1 MTTAANTPLTFDT
14 TLEQGIALEH
24 DGVNTSEIDVVE
36 SWDYMMFHSIYNAQ
50 NFNNNANRENPYLEW
65 QVSGVTIPY
74 WVSWSYNRHS
84 DDADGITESS
94 HSSAWVILPWL
105 SSGDTIELTE
115 TNEANT
121 DISNIEKNTTLRLRT
136 KVENPWAVDYEQ
148 ASGFELQWAQ
158 TSLNC
163 SAWLSWQS
171 IGAPW
176 DAWEMVDTPF
186 ISPNAEIWT
195 AQLLSN
201 PSANIHLQSEWYHS
215 WSGETLLNPI
225 NTFWSGEQK
234 EYEFSFRANSSA
246 LSNGNYCFR
255 LYNTQENKALDVN
268 TYAKVQ
274 LWATPVVLDDVWW
287 EAGKIES
294 PINGWWANV
303 TFSGW
308 PYTTP
313 VVVWRTNTTNSWDEW
328 LVFEAQNVTSTW
340 AQVRLCNSNASNST
354 GCENNIAET
363 IWYIVVDASQ
373 TSSID
378 GVEAGVFSADQSFDT
393 IPGTIVTTYGESFAT
408 TPYVFTSVQTTNGAS
423 PIVTRVKASTGTN
436 FTAGICQQ
444 QWGEDDCNASH
455 PTETV
460 GWIAVDPTAN
470 PFFKTMDIGT
480 WLSTSPSNIWSSAA
494 FSETFSTIPVGIS
507 QTVTNNGW
515 QDAQID
521 EIQNVSLSGMNFR
534 SCELDNDD
542 DCDTH
547 NTDDIRWLAIEEG
560 IFAWEYFLDKTHYR
574 WYENNGLNTPVTALT
589 AENTSLT
596 SIPWSDQLRLRML
609 LQNVDP
615 ELPASTL
622 SLNLQ
627 YGSWA
632 SCESITTWN
641 DVGDVWWSWDWLH
654 YDNPTLTD
662 GDTLSSS
669 LLFGWGHTLQ
679 SYNEDIP
686 TVTNP
691 TPIPAWE
698 WGEWDFSLIKNI
710 PDTSVQYC
718 FRVLTQNDDEIQ
730 YSSYAKI
737 DTSDSISPNI
747 ISFTPGSW
755 SLLPIWNFDVDYVF
769 SDLGSGIDTSS
780 PIVVLQKWDGITWW
794 ADIAPTYV
802 SLDAINSSWATYDI
816 SWLAFGR
823 YRMIFQIS
831 DNAWNSS
838 NIFHEFYVDEI
849 EFTLSQAMVDI
860 WNVSSTWWLTTSDDT
875 LTITVKTV
883 GAAFDVTM
891 LQQTDMSYDT
901 DSILDWDGSQGF
913 GYSESP
919 FLTTNSFWS
928 GNIVLSQTRNLNPDG
943 DKYTYNVDIKYSALV
958 DIFDTSAGDYE
969 SLLDF
974 DISIDY
980 N

>member
-1 MTTAANTPLTFDT
+1 
-14 TLEQGIALEH
+14 
-24 DGVNTSEIDVVE
+24 
-36 SWDYMMFHSIYNAQ
+36 
-50 NFNNNANRENPYLEW
+50 
-65 QVSGVTIPY
+65 
-74 WVSWSYNRHS
+74 
-84 DDADGITESS
+84 
-94 HSSAWVILPWL
+94 
-105 SSGDTIELTE
+105 
-115 TNEANT
+115 
-121 DISNIEKNTTLRLRT
+121 
-136 KVENPWAVDYEQ
+136 
-148 ASGFELQWAQ
+148 
-158 TSLNC
+158 
-163 SAWLSWQS
+163 
-171 IGAPW
+171 
-176 DAWEMVDTPF
+176 MVDTAF
-186 ISPNAEIWT
+186 ISPNAEIWS

-201 PSANIHLQSEWYHS
+201 LSSNIHLQSEWYHS
-215 WSGETLLNPI
+215 WSGETLLNPA
-225 NTFWSGEQK
+225 NTFWTWEQK
-234 EYEFSFRANSSA
+234 EYEFSFRSNSNA

-255 LYNTQENKALDVN
+255 LYNIEEDKALDVN

-274 LWATPVVLDDVWW
+274 LWATPVVLDDIWW
-287 EAGKIES
+287 EAGSIQS

-313 VVVWRTNTTNSWDEW
+313 VIVWRTNTTNSWDEG
-328 LVFEAQNVTSTW
+328 LVFEARNVTSVW

-378 GVEAGVFSADQSFDT
+378 GVEAWVFSADQSFDT
-393 IPGTIVTTYGESFAT
+393 VAGTIVTSYSESFST
-408 TPYVFTSVQTTNGAS
+408 TPYVFSSVQTTNGAS
-423 PIVTRVKASTGTN
+423 PIVTRVKASTSAN
-436 FTAGICQQ
+436 FTAGLCQQ
-444 QWGEDDCNASH
+444 QWGEDDCNAAH

-460 GWIAVDPTAN
+460 GWIAVDPAAN
-470 PFFKTMDIGT
+470 PFFKTMEIGT
-480 WLSTSPSNIWSSAA
+480 WLSTSPSNIWSSAV
-494 FSETFSTIPVGIS
+494 FSEPFTTIPIAIS

-521 EIQNVSLSGMNFR
+521 EIQNISQTGMDFR

-547 NTDDIRWLAIEEG
+547 NIDDIRWLAIEEW

-574 WYENNGLNTPVTALT
+574 WYENNGLNTPVTALGD
-589 AENTSLT
+589 ENSSIT
-596 SIPWSDQLRLRML
+596 SIPWNNQLRLRML

-632 SCESITTWN
+632 SCESITIWS

-662 GDTLSSS
+662 GDTLTNS

-691 TPIPAWE
+691 NPIPVWE

-710 PDTSVQYC
+710 PDSSVQYC

-737 DTSDSISPNI
+737 DTSDSVNPVIS
-747 ISFTPGSW
+747 SFTPW
-755 SLLPIWNFDVDYVF
+755 SGALLPIWNFDVDYIF
-769 SDLGSGIDTSS
+769 SDAASGIDIGSA
-780 PIVVLQKWDGITWW
+780 IVVLQKWDGTTWW
-794 ADIAPTYV
+794 ADLAPSHA
-802 SLDAINSSWATYDI
+802 SLDDISASSARYVI
-816 SWLAFGR
+816 SWLPFGR
-823 YRMIFQIS
+823 YRMVFQIS

-838 NIFHEFYVDEI
+838 NIMHEFYVDEI
-849 EFTLSQAMVDI
+849 EFIISQAEIDI
-860 WNVSSTWWLTTSDDT
+860 WTLSSTWSLITSDDI
-875 LTITVKTV
+875 LTVIVKTV
-883 GAAFDVTM
+883 WAWFDVTM
-891 LQQTDMSYDT
+891 LQQTNLTSGLDT
-901 DSILDWDGSQGF
+901 IPDWDGTRGVW
-913 GYSESP
+913 YDESP
-919 FLTTNSFWS
+919 FASVNAFWS
-928 GNIVLSQTRNLNPDG
+928 WNTVLSRAKNLNPDG
-943 DKYTYNVDIKYSALV
+943 EKYTYSVDLKYSALV
-958 DIFDTSAGDYE
+958 DLFSVSAGDYE

-974 DISIDY
+974 NISLDY